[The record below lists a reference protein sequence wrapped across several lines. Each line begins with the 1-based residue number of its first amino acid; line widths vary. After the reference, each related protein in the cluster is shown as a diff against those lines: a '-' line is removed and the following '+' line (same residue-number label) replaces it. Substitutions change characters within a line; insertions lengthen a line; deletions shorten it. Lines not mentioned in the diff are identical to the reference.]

1 MSTENGLYQIKSAA
15 HAERDADHRHI
26 TPVMVINDRSIRV
39 AAVALH
45 ELGRPFANASSM
57 GLLWKLDGCKGL
69 AHWEVEP
76 QNPNVDVGGWER
88 YLALK
93 NVVGEVS
100 IFSNI

>member
-1 MSTENGLYQIKSAA
+1 MFTENGLHQIKSAA

-45 ELGRPFANASSM
+45 ELGRPFANASSL
-57 GLLWKLDGCKGL
+57 GLLWKLDGCHGL
-69 AHWEVEP
+69 AHWEVGP

-88 YLALK
+88 YLALE

-100 IFSNI
+100 IFFNI